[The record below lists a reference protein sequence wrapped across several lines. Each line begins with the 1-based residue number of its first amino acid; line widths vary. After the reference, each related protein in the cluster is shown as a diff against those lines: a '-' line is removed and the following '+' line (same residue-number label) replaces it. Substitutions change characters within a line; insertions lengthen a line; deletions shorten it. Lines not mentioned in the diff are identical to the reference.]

1 MYVGPNIV
9 KNGLIFGIDTGY
21 GVADNSTATRFYP
34 GEPTINY
41 GENSMSVYGSY
52 WTNIGREGN
61 THTIYR
67 HAGASSSTIAMAPNI
82 FSGLPVG
89 TVTTISGYL
98 YKNGVPYNTTSNTI
112 STYNT
117 TISHET
123 RDDGYFRYTQSLNYT
138 NGSWNIHAV
147 LISSP
152 VEGDTIILKD
162 LQMEVNTHSTPYLK
176 YNTSR
181 SSTQSL
187 IDLTRTST
195 IDVANVSFDSIGQP
209 VFDGANDRIAITDA
223 SKFYSNVWTW
233 EFITKFNSNSGT
245 YQGLVWGEGATGGGS
260 GYQYL
265 FTIYNFTYF
274 HYRIYNT
281 ATQWTNTNVNIDFTP
296 TEYNHIVWQFDNGN
310 TKIYTNGEL
319 LYTDTSRGAYSGGE
333 TSPLYIGSRN
343 DLVYNFN
350 GSLPVAKHY
359 NRILTAQEVQQNYNA
374 YKNRF
379 GL

>member
-1 MYVGPNIV
+1 MATSGGPDIERD
-9 KNGLIFGIDTGY
+9 GLVFGMDTSYGIDT
-21 GVADNSTATRFYP
+21 NNISSRFYP

-41 GENSMSVYGSY
+41 GENSMSVYGPY

-67 HAGASSSTIAMAPNI
+67 HAGASSSTIAMASNI

-123 RDDGYFRYTQSLNYT
+123 RDDGYFRYTQSLNYA
-138 NGSWNIHAV
+138 NGSWNIHAI
-147 LISSP
+147 LINSP

-187 IDLTRTST
+187 IDLTKTND
-195 IDVANVSFDSIGQP
+195 IDVSNVSFDSTGQP
-209 VFDGANDRIAITDA
+209 TFDGTDDIIDTGLFSGRNPSTNPFTVEAILKSNTTSGNKIWVDA
-223 SKFYSNVWTW
+223 TSNGSNQRFYSA
-233 EFITKFNSNSGT
+233 
-245 YQGLVWGEGATGGGS
+245 LDDGGGTPIGIQGAAWSDPIPSTTNYIHQTIVMDGSTARSYRNGSASYTRSYTSYTLPGSLKIGGRS
-260 GYQYL
+260 GY
-265 FTIYNFTYF
+265 N
-274 HYRIYNT
+274 
-281 ATQWTNTNVNIDFTP
+281 W
-296 TEYNHIVWQFDNGN
+296 
-310 TKIYTNGEL
+310 NGEIPVFK
-319 LYTDTSRGAYSGGE
+319 LYDRALSA
-333 TSPLYIGSRN
+333 
-343 DLVYNFN
+343 D
-350 GSLPVAKHY
+350 
-359 NRILTAQEVQQNYNA
+359 EVQQNYNA

-379 GL
+379 NL

>member
-1 MYVGPNIV
+1 MATTGGPDIERD
-9 KNGLIFGIDTGY
+9 GLVFGYDTSY
-21 GVADNSTATRFYP
+21 GINTNSISSRFYP

-67 HAGASSSTIAMAPNI
+67 HAGASSSTIAMASGI

-152 VEGDTIILKD
+152 VQGDTIILKD

-181 SSTQSL
+181 SSTASL
-187 IDLTRTST
+187 IDLKKTTD
-195 IDVANVSFDSIGQP
+195 IDVSNVSFDSTGQP
-209 VFDGANDRIAITDA
+209 VFDGTDDYINMGDLAIIKLGTNFTIEAVVKPEQD
-223 SKFYSNVWTW
+223 KWMYFFHKGYGQN
-233 EFITKFNSNSGT
+233 NSLAWGRHSTGDNWFFATMINS
-245 YQGLVWGEGATGGGS
+245 S
-260 GYQYL
+260 YQYS
-265 FTIYNFTYF
+265 YMG
-274 HYRIYNT
+274 T
-281 ATQWTNTNVNIDFTP
+281 ATLNQYCYLVASYDGANLRLY
-296 TEYNHIVWQFDNGN
+296 ENGDLQA
-310 TKIYTNGEL
+310 TVATTHDMMTSTQPLGIGGPGRYWNGEIPV
-319 LYTDTSRGAYSGGE
+319 TK
-333 TSPLYIGSRN
+333 
-343 DLVYNFN
+343 VYNRAL
-350 GSLPVAKHY
+350 SAE
-359 NRILTAQEVQQNYNA
+359 EVQQNFNA

-379 GL
+379 NI